1 MNFEYLCS
9 KYQLNNTEKLI
20 LQYLC
25 NNIHNLKKLGIRK
38 VAKDNYTSTTTIY
51 KLCKKLNFEGYSDMI
66 YNLSYST
73 NLTNNSI
80 IDIYTNTNKQIDTN
94 LQLFIEILK
103 KYKNKLIMFVSTGIS
118 QTIVNYMNERLSVY
132 GYRSIANAHLQ
143 ILSPEY
149 KEEVLVIT
157 ISQSGETK
165 NLVDILNQA
174 KNSEIDIISFVGNSN
189 SQIAELSTLSIIIQ
203 GQNKFS
209 SLQNQPKTFFSELI
223 LVYECFISNLN
234 I

>member
-118 QTIVNYMNERLSVY
+118 QTIVNYMNERLSVN

-209 SLQNQPKTFFSELI
+209 SLQNQPNTFFSELI
-223 LVYECFISNLN
+223 LVFECFISNLN

>member
-80 IDIYTNTNKQIDTN
+80 IDIYINTNKQIDTN

-118 QTIVNYMNERLSVY
+118 QTIVNYMNERLSVN

-209 SLQNQPKTFFSELI
+209 SLQNQPNTFFSELI
-223 LVYECFISNLN
+223 LVFECFISNLN

>member
-80 IDIYTNTNKQIDTN
+80 IDIYSNTNKQIDTN

-118 QTIVNYMNERLSVY
+118 QTIVNYMNERLAVN
-132 GYRSIANAHLQ
+132 GYRSIAIAHLQ

-209 SLQNQPKTFFSELI
+209 SLQNQPNTFFSELI
-223 LVYECFISNLN
+223 LVFECFISNLN

>member
-118 QTIVNYMNERLSVY
+118 QTIVNYMNERLSVN

-209 SLQNQPKTFFSELI
+209 SLQTQPNTLFSELI
-223 LVYECFISNLN
+223 LVFECFISNLN

>member
-51 KLCKKLNFEGYSDMI
+51 KLCKKLKLEGYSDMI

-118 QTIVNYMNERLSVY
+118 QTIVNYMNERLSVN

-209 SLQNQPKTFFSELI
+209 SLQNQPNTFFSELI
-223 LVYECFISNLN
+223 LVFECFISNLN

>member
-1 MNFEYLCS
+1 
-9 KYQLNNTEKLI
+9 
-20 LQYLC
+20 
-25 NNIHNLKKLGIRK
+25 
-38 VAKDNYTSTTTIY
+38 
-51 KLCKKLNFEGYSDMI
+51 
-66 YNLSYST
+66 
-73 NLTNNSI
+73 
-80 IDIYTNTNKQIDTN
+80 
-94 LQLFIEILK
+94 
-103 KYKNKLIMFVSTGIS
+103 MFVSTGIS
-118 QTIVNYMNERLSVY
+118 QTIVNYMNERLSVN

-209 SLQNQPKTFFSELI
+209 SLQNQPNTFFSELI
-223 LVYECFISNLN
+223 LVFECFISNLN

>member
-51 KLCKKLNFEGYSDMI
+51 KLCKKLNFKGYSDMI

-118 QTIVNYMNERLSVY
+118 QTIVNYMNERLSVN

-209 SLQNQPKTFFSELI
+209 SLQNQPNTFFSELI
-223 LVYECFISNLN
+223 LVFECFISNLN